1 MEILR
6 SLKNLLRKALKMKR
20 HVSNL
25 IKIYGSK
32 EKAVE
37 ASLKSTGTREEVT
50 EQKNEMDLI
59 YKQFACA
66 MESSDEDM
74 SMKAVKRLGKSCKNL
89 FKMDNARVLLLEMAK
104 DYLNHSQL
112 EEDTDKQYG
121 KGVTKYIGSAI
132 YRYYGV
138 ENLE

>member
-1 MEILR
+1 M
-6 SLKNLLRKALKMKR
+6 NLF
-20 HVSNL
+20 
-25 IKIYGSK
+25 
-32 EKAVE
+32 
-37 ASLKSTGTREEVT
+37 
-50 EQKNEMDLI
+50 

-74 SMKAVKRLGKSCKNL
+74 SMKAVKRLGGGSCKNL
-89 FKMDNARVLLLEMAK
+89 FKMDNGRVLLLKMAK
-104 DYLNHSQL
+104 DYLNYSQL

>member
-1 MEILR
+1 
-6 SLKNLLRKALKMKR
+6 MK
-20 HVSNL
+20 
-25 IKIYGSK
+25 
-32 EKAVE
+32 
-37 ASLKSTGTREEVT
+37 
-50 EQKNEMDLI
+50 
-59 YKQFACA
+59 
-66 MESSDEDM
+66 DM

-112 EEDTDKQYG
+112 EEATDKQYG

-138 ENLE
+138 ENLELNRCTKIGNKGNTYWYFYFGFYRYMI

>member
-1 MEILR
+1 
-6 SLKNLLRKALKMKR
+6 MK
-20 HVSNL
+20 
-25 IKIYGSK
+25 
-32 EKAVE
+32 
-37 ASLKSTGTREEVT
+37 
-50 EQKNEMDLI
+50 
-59 YKQFACA
+59 
-66 MESSDEDM
+66 DM

-112 EEDTDKQYG
+112 EEATDKQCG